1 MPIPVPMRRTGFSL
15 IPVIAAVAVA
25 AGCGGSD
32 SSGTAPLPSVKSLNQ
47 VAVRTERAG
56 SYRFDTT
63 MRMSIPGLSEAL
75 ELEADGA
82 IDEAGR
88 RATMTI
94 DFGAFPQVVGAEGV
108 SGDDLKMEML
118 FDWPIAYV
126 RMPFLSERIPGNKP
140 WVKLDLDALARR
152 QGVELPSVT
161 SLGQNDPSAFL
172 DFLRA
177 TGDLRVLGQ
186 QEIDGVS
193 TTHYL
198 ARIDFAAYVERLPAK
213 QREQLAP
220 MLVQLKQLT
229 QNGQFAPLV
238 DAWVDGEGLLRRF
251 AMKFSLSSGGQS
263 AEMSLTMNLHDFGAD
278 VDVTPPDPSQ
288 VASLSSLGG

>member
-1 MPIPVPMRRTGFSL
+1 MPIPVAMRRTGFLL
-15 IPVIAAVAVA
+15 IAVIAAVAVA
-25 AGCGGSD
+25 AGCGGSE
-32 SSGTAPLPSVKSLNQ
+32 SSGTAPVPSVKSLNQ

-56 SYRFDTT
+56 SYRFDMT

-82 IDEAGR
+82 VDEAGR
-88 RATMTI
+88 RATMTM
-94 DFGAFPQVVGAEGV
+94 DFGSFPQVVGAEGV

-198 ARIDFAAYVERLPAK
+198 ARIDFGAYVERLPAK
-213 QREQLAP
+213 PRKQLAA
-220 MLVQLKQLT
+220 MLAQLKQLT

-251 AMKFSLSSGGQS
+251 AMSFSLSSGGQS

-278 VDVTPPDPSQ
+278 VDVSPPDPSQ
-288 VASLSSLGG
+288 VASLTALGG

>member
-1 MPIPVPMRRTGFSL
+1 MRRTGFLL
-15 IPVIAAVAVA
+15 IPVIAAIAVA
-25 AGCGGSD
+25 AGCGGSE
-32 SSGTAPLPSVKSLNQ
+32 SSGTAPVPSVKSLNQ

-56 SYRFDTT
+56 SYRFDMT

-82 IDEAGR
+82 VDEAGR
-88 RATMTI
+88 RATMTM
-94 DFGAFPQVVGAEGV
+94 DFGSFPQVVGAEGV

-198 ARIDFAAYVERLPAK
+198 ARIDFGAYVERLPAK
-213 QREQLAP
+213 QRKQLAP
-220 MLVQLKQLT
+220 MLAQLKQLT

-251 AMKFSLSSGGQS
+251 AMSFSLSSGGQS

-278 VDVTPPDPSQ
+278 VDVSPPDPSQ
-288 VASLSSLGG
+288 VASLSALGG